1 MKKSIYLIGLL
12 TLIFAS
18 SAFAQPQLVLPR
30 ESQRQEIAQTVGD
43 ARIALVYHRPKVKA
57 RKIWGDIVPYG
68 KVWRTGANE
77 NTTFETNRDVTI
89 NGQPLPAGKY
99 GFHAIPGETEW
110 TLIFNKTNDAWGS
123 FSYDEKK
130 DALRV
135 KVKPEAHKFKETLIY
150 EFGDVTANEAK
161 VVLNW
166 ENLSV
171 PFTVNV
177 GDVNARTLTYLRGE
191 MSKLKADDTRSP
203 VDAANFVYGQ
213 KMTANYA
220 EAIGWLDAAL
230 KTKETGNAL
239 GLKANLLAEMGKK
252 AEAIAALERAIT
264 VAKTA
269 SPKANTS
276 VLEKRL
282 ADWKNGKW
290 QPNTNP
296 SM

>member
-1 MKKSIYLIGLL
+1 MKKTIYLLGILL
-12 TLIFAS
+12 LVSVSNIFA
-18 SAFAQPQLVLPR
+18 QLNLPR

-89 NGQPLPAGKY
+89 NGQPLAAGKY

-191 MSKLKADDTRSP
+191 VSKLKADDTRSP
-203 VDAANFVYGQ
+203 IDAANFIYAQ

-220 EAIGWLDAAL
+220 EAIGWLDSSL
-230 KTKETGNAL
+230 KIKETGSAL
-239 GLKANLLAEMGKK
+239 AVKSYLLAETGKK
-252 AEAIAALERAIT
+252 TEAVTTLERAIT
-264 VAKTA
+264 VTKAA
-269 SPKANTS
+269 NPKANTS
-276 VLEKRL
+276 ALEKRL
-282 ADWKNGKW
+282 ADWKSGKW
-290 QPNTNP
+290 QTEMKM